1 MNAVA
6 FVWDLDGTLL
16 DSYEVIVSS
25 LYRTYRELG
34 VELKKEEILK
44 DLLDDDKGKQA
55 REAIKKNEEDWTT
68 SAQEDMLDWIE
79 EQGIYI
85 RQ

>member
-1 MNAVA
+1 MSN
-6 FVWDLDGTLL
+6 
-16 DSYEVIVSS
+16 
-25 LYRTYRELG
+25 
-34 VELKKEEILK
+34 VEEKKEEILK
-44 DLLDDDKGKQA
+44 ELLEDDKSEKA
-55 REAIKKNEEDWTT
+55 RKACSENDEDWST

>member
-1 MNAVA
+1 M
-6 FVWDLDGTLL
+6 TKT
-16 DSYEVIVSS
+16 EEKK
-25 LYRTYRELG
+25 EL
-34 VELKKEEILK
+34 EEKKEEILK
-44 DLLDDDKGKQA
+44 DLLDNDFNSNA
-55 REAIKKNEEDWTT
+55 RKAVDENDENWST

>member
-1 MNAVA
+1 MDN
-6 FVWDLDGTLL
+6 L
-16 DSYEVIVSS
+16 E
-25 LYRTYRELG
+25 E
-34 VELKKEEILK
+34 KKEEILK
-44 DLLDDDKGKQA
+44 DLLKDDFNENA
-55 REAIKKNEEDWTT
+55 RKACNENDEDWTT

>member
-1 MNAVA
+1 MS
-6 FVWDLDGTLL
+6 DI
-16 DSYEVIVSS
+16 E
-25 LYRTYRELG
+25 
-34 VELKKEEILK
+34 KKKDEILK
-44 DLLDDDKGKQA
+44 ELLDDDKNKKA
-55 REAIKKNEEDWTT
+55 REACDKNDEDWTT

>member
-1 MNAVA
+1 MENV
-6 FVWDLDGTLL
+6 D
-16 DSYEVIVSS
+16 E
-25 LYRTYRELG
+25 
-34 VELKKEEILK
+34 KKEEILK
-44 DLLDDDKGKQA
+44 DLLDDEKSKHA

>member
-1 MNAVA
+1 M
-6 FVWDLDGTLL
+6 DI
-16 DSYEVIVSS
+16 E
-25 LYRTYRELG
+25 
-34 VELKKEEILK
+34 KKKQKILK
-44 DLLDDDKGKQA
+44 DLLDNQKDKKA
-55 REAIKKNEEDWTT
+55 REACEDNNEDWTT

>member
-1 MNAVA
+1 MS
-6 FVWDLDGTLL
+6 D
-16 DSYEVIVSS
+16 YE
-25 LYRTYRELG
+25 E
-34 VELKKEEILK
+34 KKEKILK
-44 DLLDDDKGKQA
+44 DLLDNENDEHA
-55 REAIKKNEEDWTT
+55 REAIKKNDEDWTT

>member
-1 MNAVA
+1 MIMGNV
-6 FVWDLDGTLL
+6 D
-16 DSYEVIVSS
+16 E
-25 LYRTYRELG
+25 
-34 VELKKEEILK
+34 KKEEILK

>member
-1 MNAVA
+1 MS
-6 FVWDLDGTLL
+6 DL
-16 DSYEVIVSS
+16 EK
-25 LYRTYRELG
+25 
-34 VELKKEEILK
+34 KKEEILK
-44 DLLDDDKGKQA
+44 DLLDNEKDEHA
-55 REAIKKNEEDWTT
+55 REAIRENDEDWST

>member
-1 MNAVA
+1 MGKIKKLKENKKKERKKIMGNV
-6 FVWDLDGTLL
+6 D
-16 DSYEVIVSS
+16 E
-25 LYRTYRELG
+25 
-34 VELKKEEILK
+34 KKEEILK
-44 DLLDDDKGKQA
+44 NLLDDDKGKQA

>member
-1 MNAVA
+1 MK
-6 FVWDLDGTLL
+6 D
-16 DSYEVIVSS
+16 YE
-25 LYRTYRELG
+25 EK
-34 VELKKEEILK
+34 KKEILE
-44 DLLDDDKGKQA
+44 DLMKSESGEVA
-55 REAIKKNEEDWTT
+55 RKAIEDNKEDWTT

>member
-1 MNAVA
+1 MNK
-6 FVWDLDGTLL
+6 T
-16 DSYEVIVSS
+16 EEKK
-25 LYRTYRELG
+25 EL
-34 VELKKEEILK
+34 EEKKEEILK
-44 DLLDDDKGKQA
+44 DLLDNDYNKNA
-55 REAIKKNEEDWTT
+55 RKAVDENDENWST

>member
-1 MNAVA
+1 MGNV
-6 FVWDLDGTLL
+6 D
-16 DSYEVIVSS
+16 E
-25 LYRTYRELG
+25 
-34 VELKKEEILK
+34 KKEEILK
-44 DLLDDDKGKQA
+44 DLLDDEGSKQA
-55 REAIKKNEEDWTT
+55 REASKKNEEDWTT

>member
-1 MNAVA
+1 MEK
-6 FVWDLDGTLL
+6 
-16 DSYEVIVSS
+16 YE
-25 LYRTYRELG
+25 E
-34 VELKKEEILK
+34 KKEEILK
-44 DLLDDDKGKQA
+44 DLLDNDANEHARQACDD
-55 REAIKKNEEDWTT
+55 NDEDWTT